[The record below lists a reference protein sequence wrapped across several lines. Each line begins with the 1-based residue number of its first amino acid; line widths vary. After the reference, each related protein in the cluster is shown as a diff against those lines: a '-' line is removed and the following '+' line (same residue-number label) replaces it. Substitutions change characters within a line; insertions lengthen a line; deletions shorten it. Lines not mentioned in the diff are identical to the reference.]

1 MEIHLFALGALQQ
14 AYFFPL
20 PLPLLHQTLLATFV
34 FHQQNQALLNLIVIQ
49 TFFTSLIKK

>member
-20 PLPLLHQTLLATFV
+20 TLPLLHQILLATFI
-34 FHQQNQALLNLIVIQ
+34 FHQQNQTVLNLIVIQ
-49 TFFTSLIKK
+49 ASFYFTG